1 VYRGGAYHTGVTRF
15 TDISLKPR
23 PRMPSNLATRKAS
36 PGSLVASAKVCA
48 PLDQKKHLQI
58 NAQIKKVMFYFIK
71 NILQRTQK
79 KRIFTHR
86 LDQLLQTLESKISS
100 SGRVM

>member
-1 VYRGGAYHTGVTRF
+1 
-15 TDISLKPR
+15 
-23 PRMPSNLATRKAS
+23 MPSNLATRKAS

-71 NILQRTQK
+71 SILQRTK
-79 KRIFTHR
+79 KKGYSHTGLTSFC
-86 LDQLLQTLESKISS
+86 KPWNPKF
-100 SGRVM
+100 